1 VAPAPVALVLLPGM
15 DGSGDLFA
23 AFAAALG
30 AGVAPLVVAYP
41 PEQVLDYQ
49 GLAAFARARL
59 PAGQPFVLLGES
71 FSGPVAIALAA
82 SNPPGLIGLV
92 LSCTFAR
99 NPVPH
104 FSVFQRLFG
113 AVPVPSALGW
123 LASPCLLG
131 LRAAPGQRRA
141 LQDAIVRVAP
151 AVSRARMRAVRK
163 VDYSEQM
170 RAVKVPVLYLQARH
184 DRVVPASAARHLLAL
199 QPAMQVVA
207 LRGPHMLL
215 QAAPLDAAA
224 AVMDFVGRLQPGR

>member
-1 VAPAPVALVLLPGM
+1 M
-15 DGSGDLFA
+15 DGSGALFA
-23 AFAAALG
+23 GFAAALG

-41 PEQVLDYQ
+41 PGHVLDYQ

-113 AVPVPSALGW
+113 AVPVPPALGW
-123 LASPCLLG
+123 LASPLLLG

-141 LQDAIVRVAP
+141 LQDAIARVAP
-151 AVSRARMRAVRK
+151 GVLRARVCAVRE
-163 VDYSEQM
+163 VDYSEQV
-170 RAVKVPVLYLQARH
+170 RAVQVPVLYLQALH
-184 DRVVPASAARHLLAL
+184 DWVVPASAARHLLAL
-199 QPAMQVVA
+199 QPEMQVVA

-215 QAAPLDAAA
+215 QAAPQEAAA
-224 AVMDFVGRLQPGR
+224 AVTDFMALLQPGR